1 MASSD
6 LPNIVAGKEVIPEL
20 LQGDVSVNAIVNTV
34 LPLLDDLHINQ
45 SMRTEL
51 RGVKEKLGESG
62 AVNRVAQLI
71 YDLGKEKINE

>member
-1 MASSD
+1 M
-6 LPNIVAGKEVIPEL
+6 
-20 LQGDVSVNAIVNTV
+20 

-71 YDLGKEKINE
+71 YDLGKERINE